1 MDSSEVPSSSER
13 GENQPGRGVGRRVSF
28 SVPPKETFKPEAELP
43 ALVESERS
51 VSDPDTVTKR
61 PRSSSQT
68 SQQYYQRR
76 RSSVAE
82 VVLERFARTRERRW
96 SVGISS
102 LVVSLTA
109 LLMGI
114 TIGYPS
120 NALLDLTGE
129 ATELPSDYLLST
141 LMLSLF
147 AVSLM
152 HSAMQTPCHL

>member
-1 MDSSEVPSSSER
+1 MANMESGVCEGPSSSE
-13 GENQPGRGVGRRVSF
+13 GAEKQLGRGVGRRVSF
-28 SVPPKETFKPEAELP
+28 SVPPKEAFKPKLP
-43 ALVESERS
+43 ALAESES
-51 VSDPDTVTKR
+51 GDADTAKR

-141 LMLSLF
+141 LLLSLF
-147 AVSLM
+147 AVSLLHTTV
-152 HSAMQTPCHL
+152 HSTCHL